1 MLKENMGYFKP
12 ALGTICYS
20 KVATLASAVTGNV
33 RAVTHKI
40 RLEKDERLSF
50 VVFVY
55 VVVLFS
61 TFS

>member
-1 MLKENMGYFKP
+1 VMD
-12 ALGTICYS
+12 
-20 KVATLASAVTGNV
+20 ASAVTGNV